1 MQRSLTRFRE
11 KSNRNKWKQLKKLR
25 IAMMRKYRREK
36 GKKQV
41 RWMTGKTG
49 IQRVKGTLR
58 ESET

>member
-1 MQRSLTRFRE
+1 MRFRE
-11 KSNRNKWKQLKKLR
+11 KSNRNKWKQPKKLR
-25 IAMMRKYRREK
+25 TAMMRKYRREK

-49 IQRVKGTLR
+49 IQRVKETLR